1 MRRELIAAIV
11 AAALGVWAAADAV
24 GADAETWA
32 QGVVSRTA
40 QAEFLPG
47 FRTQGEVLFVV
58 VIGSDARPGVCEPV
72 DRCLADSLHLIG
84 INAARR
90 SASILGIPR
99 DSYVDIPGH
108 GRQKINNALFLG
120 GPELVV
126 QTIEQLAGVEVDHYF
141 LTSFEGFRHMIEEV
155 GGIQV
160 DIPYSMSDASSGA
173 VFAAGPRLLDGPQAL
188 AFARNRKD
196 VPNGDFSRTENQGL
210 VMLSAL
216 QQFRTQVRQDPLRFF
231 TWVIAGKRYINTD
244 VSLADL
250 FELALASMTISPER
264 VTNRALPGGIGL
276 AGAASIVTL
285 GGEAEAVFDDI
296 ADDGL
301 VKSPPTSEAG

>member
-1 MRRELIAAIV
+1 MRREFIAVVV
-11 AAALGVWAAADAV
+11 AVTLGVWAAAGAV
-24 GADAETWA
+24 GGNSGAWA
-32 QGVVSRTA
+32 QGAVTRTA

-47 FRTQGEVLFVV
+47 FRSQGEVLFVV
-58 VIGSDARPGVCEPV
+58 TIGSDARPGVCEPV
-72 DRCLADSLHLIG
+72 DRCLADSIHLIG

-126 QTIEQLAGVEVDHYF
+126 QTVEHLAGVEVDHYF

-160 DIPYSMSDASSGA
+160 EIPYPMSDASSGA
-173 VFAAGPRLLDGPQAL
+173 VFGAGPQLLDGPQAL

-210 VMLSAL
+210 LMLAAL
-216 QQFRTQVRQDPLRFF
+216 EQFRAQVRKDPLRIF
-231 TWVIAGKRYINTD
+231 TWLIAGQRYIHTD
-244 VSLADL
+244 VSLGEL
-250 FELALASMTISPER
+250 FELALASMTISPDR
-264 VTNRALPGGIGL
+264 VTNRAVPGGIGL

-301 VKSPPTSEAG
+301 LKSAGTADQN